1 MWNKTP
7 QLKSA
12 PKMIYALLMSPR
24 KDALSRQ
31 GSAGRPPV
39 RATSHL
45 PGQLSCATELLW
57 GQGGSSCT
65 VYIRHAPALHPST
78 PAPTRLA
85 GGSDDVK
92 ALVHQADMCVSSST
106 AHERRVLSTGERPVH
121 AGNTS
126 QQQGKLLHCSNNRQ
140 AYEAEEKPTQEDW
153 LFYDSVCRERKAR
166 KGQPTGPG
174 SR

>member
-1 MWNKTP
+1 
-7 QLKSA
+7 
-12 PKMIYALLMSPR
+12 MIYELLMSPR

-39 RATSHL
+39 RATSHP
-45 PGQLSCATELLW
+45 PGQLSCATALLW

-92 ALVHQADMCVSSST
+92 ALVHKADTHVTRM
-106 AHERRVLSTGERPVH
+106 
-121 AGNTS
+121 
-126 QQQGKLLHCSNNRQ
+126 
-140 AYEAEEKPTQEDW
+140 
-153 LFYDSVCRERKAR
+153 
-166 KGQPTGPG
+166 
-174 SR
+174 